1 MPALNTES
9 ASISVFVWPLLL
21 SILFVVDVVVVVV
34 NADADELVG
43 GDLLLDGHAVITT
56 PCAVLTDF
64 GMSPGLD
71 ASCV

>member
-9 ASISVFVWPLLL
+9 ASMFVFVWSLCL
-21 SILFVVDVVVVVV
+21 SIFFVVDV
-34 NADADELVG
+34 DAGDLVG

-56 PCAVLTDF
+56 LCAVLTDL
-64 GMSPGLD
+64 GMSLGLD